1 MKCPNCGYK
10 PPPKKPVGKPQKFTA
25 EEKRQIVEDKK
36 TMTLLETASKWKCS
50 IGTIQNMIKCFQL
63 REKLDK
69 RYNPILN
76 KKL

>member
-1 MKCPNCGYK
+1 MKCPNCGYQ
-10 PPPKKPVGKPQKFTA
+10 PLKKPVGKPQRFTA
-25 EEKRQIVEDKK
+25 EEIKQIIEDRK

-50 IGTIQNMIKCFQL
+50 IGTIQNMVKSFQL

-69 RYNPILN
+69 RYNPTLN